1 MKLGFIGLGIMG
13 TPMAINLARAG
24 HQLHVTTIGPVAD
37 ELLSLGAVSVETAR
51 QVTEASDIIF
61 IMVPDT
67 PQVEE
72 VLFGENGCTKASL
85 KGKTI
90 VDMSSISPIET
101 KRFARQVN
109 ELGGDYLDA
118 PVSGGEIGAREGTLS
133 IMVGGDEAVFER
145 VKPLFNGEIDCLV
158 SDHSPCPPEMKA
170 GNIMEAWGGIAG
182 LQNCMD
188 VMFDEAVQKR
198 GMSLPMF
205 GKLMATNAADIFGL
219 QQKGRIAPGKD
230 ADFVFIQPNSSYVLT
245 NDDLEYR
252 HKVSPYVGRTIG
264 ARITKTILRG
274 DVIYDIEQGFPV
286 APKGQFILKHQQ

>member
-72 VLFGENGCTKASL
+72 VLFGENGCTKTSL

-109 ELGGDYLDA
+109 ELCGDYLDA

-145 VKPLFNGEIDCLV
+145 VKPLFELLGKNITLV
-158 SDHSPCPPEMKA
+158 
-170 GNIMEAWGGIAG
+170 
-182 LQNCMD
+182 
-188 VMFDEAVQKR
+188 AVT
-198 GMSLPMF
+198 
-205 GKLMATNAADIFGL
+205 ATVKPAKWQIRL
-219 QQKGRIAPGKD
+219 SWR
-230 ADFVFIQPNSSYVLT
+230 S
-245 NDDLEYR
+245 
-252 HKVSPYVGRTIG
+252 
-264 ARITKTILRG
+264 
-274 DVIYDIEQGFPV
+274 
-286 APKGQFILKHQQ
+286 ILKRFLKPCYLLQKPERIRYVCARR

>member
-145 VKPLFNGEIDCLV
+145 VKPLFELLGKNITLVGGNGDGQTCKVANQIIVALNIEAV
-158 SDHSPCPPEMKA
+158 SEALLFASKA
-170 GNIMEAWGGIAG
+170 G
-182 LQNCMD
+182 
-188 VMFDEAVQKR
+188 
-198 GMSLPMF
+198 
-205 GKLMATNAADIFGL
+205 ADPVRVRQI
-219 QQKGRIAPGKD
+219 GR
-230 ADFVFIQPNSSYVLT
+230 
-245 NDDLEYR
+245 R
-252 HKVSPYVGRTIG
+252 R
-264 ARITKTILRG
+264 
-274 DVIYDIEQGFPV
+274 
-286 APKGQFILKHQQ
+286 

>member
-85 KGKTI
+85 TGKTI
-90 VDMSSISPIET
+90 VDMSSLSPIET
-101 KRFARQVN
+101 MRFARQVN

-145 VKPLFNGEIDCLV
+145 VKPLFELLGKNITLVGGNGDGQTCKVANQIIVALNIEAV
-158 SDHSPCPPEMKA
+158 SEALLFASKAGADPVRVRQALMGGFASSRILEVHGERMIKRTFNPGFKIALHQKDLNLALQSAKALALNLPNTATCQELFNTCAANGGSQLDHSA
-170 GNIMEAWGGIAG
+170 
-182 LQNCMD
+182 L
-188 VMFDEAVQKR
+188 VQA
-198 GMSLPMF
+198 LE
-205 GKLMATNAADIFGL
+205 LMAN
-219 QQKGRIAPGKD
+219 
-230 ADFVFIQPNSSYVLT
+230 
-245 NDDLEYR
+245 
-252 HKVSPYVGRTIG
+252 HKL
-264 ARITKTILRG
+264 A
-274 DVIYDIEQGFPV
+274 
-286 APKGQFILKHQQ
+286 